1 MHAVIDIILVRVRI
15 AHKYWV
21 AGVYTL
27 DYKVTD
33 QCENV
38 GTGSLTI
45 YVNNTVQYIIHWK
58 KVESATFIELGF
70 SCIGCWF

>member
-1 MHAVIDIILVRVRI
+1 MHAAIDIILVRVRI
-15 AHKYWV
+15 SHNNWV
-21 AGVYTL
+21 AGVYPL

-45 YVNNTVQYIIHWK
+45 YVNNTVQYIIH
-58 KVESATFIELGF
+58 
-70 SCIGCWF
+70 